1 MMPPLASPAAAR
13 TPRPSA
19 PQSPPRSVQLPQ
31 SSPEISLARG
41 TSLESGDWSPDTKCS
56 VNRIRVS
63 KDLSGAAGS
72 PSGHQPAPPRTT
84 DCEERSGHQHECRA
98 EQQPVE
104 LGRQQE
110 GHSVLQPRELLKRV

>member
-1 MMPPLASPAAAR
+1 M
-13 TPRPSA
+13 
-19 PQSPPRSVQLPQ
+19 QLPQ

-41 TSLESGDWSPDTKCS
+41 TSLESGDWSPDAKRS

-72 PSGHQPAPPRTT
+72 PSGHQPAPPGTT
-84 DCEERSGHQHECRA
+84 DLEELGQHQLECRA

-104 LGRQQE
+104 LSRQLE
-110 GHSVLQPRELLKRV
+110 GHSVLQPSELLKRVGHEDVEGQRNARGVQRP